1 MKLMRQTHSPA
12 VIPELISDTAAALSG
27 FAADD
32 FFRPAP
38 PAEVPGLRIVGVTQH
53 AACEFGGGI
62 MADLISKLA
71 VNQLCG
77 AIRQHGVDAES
88 ETMLGMLESLVI
100 AGEIPLPDFMQR
112 LGNLFP
118 HIFVRIDRA
127 LLDKL
132 SEIAAG

>member
-1 MKLMRQTHSPA
+1 MRQTHSPTL
-12 VIPELISDTAAALSG
+12 IPELISDTATALSG
-27 FAADD
+27 FTADD

-77 AIRQHGVDAES
+77 VIRQHGVDAES

-100 AGEIPLPDFMQR
+100 AGEIPFTDFIQR
-112 LGNLFP
+112 VGNLFP
-118 HIFVRIDRA
+118 DIFSQIDSA
-127 LLDKL
+127 LLAKL
-132 SEIAAG
+132 SAVAAD